1 MVFVIEVALAL
12 LVLIGSATIVWGVQQ
27 FKLSARFLAVTFAIT
42 AASWIAFII
51 ATISITVKILILP
64 RI

>member
-12 LVLIGSATIVWGVQQ
+12 LVLIGSATIVWGVQH
-27 FKLSARFLAVTFAIT
+27 FKLSAGFLAIAFAIT

-51 ATISITVKILILP
+51 TTIGITVKILVLP
-64 RI
+64 RV